1 MRATIT
7 KNLRRQGEHAMPV
20 TIFHNPKCSKS
31 RQTLEVLRDR
41 GQDPNVIEYLK
52 TPPDAATLGELVKK
66 LGLQPLD
73 IMRTG
78 EDLFKA
84 ARASVL
90 VMSADEQLNW
100 LAANPKVLQ
109 RPIVVVGERARI
121 GRPPESVLEI
131 LP

>member
-1 MRATIT
+1 
-7 KNLRRQGEHAMPV
+7 MPV

-90 VMSADEQLNW
+90 VMSADEQLSW